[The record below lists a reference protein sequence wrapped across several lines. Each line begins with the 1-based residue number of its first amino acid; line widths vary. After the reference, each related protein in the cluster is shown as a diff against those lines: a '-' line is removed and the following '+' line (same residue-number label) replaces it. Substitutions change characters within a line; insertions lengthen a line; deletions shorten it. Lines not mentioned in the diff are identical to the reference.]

1 MFEADWKAAQAY
13 ANESFRP
20 RLRRYSL
27 ASRSWFWLFGLLL
40 SWVAALFVL
49 FFLTA
54 YRPALPFD
62 GFKSLEVAWSNAEAD
77 ADDQFAQMHNRTS
90 AMSLREYLGRAVGAI
105 PPACA
110 ITQGKL
116 LRPTGSETP
125 GQPGILALLGY
136 DQGEITEPYTPCLW
150 RDDPR
155 SILAALSFDVGP
167 IQKFTLL
174 ILIIALFML
183 QRNKFFRAVE
193 EEAWPVNDE
202 LRNANKPG
210 WRDKIEMVEVFD
222 ADNQPVLDENGQ
234 HKKERIEKT
243 VRMPEVVHHPV
254 RYIRPSNVTETKGN
268 PIPQH
273 MLAQTFFPTQD
284 LLLEPMTAEGSAVR
298 RYEQGLSEV
307 EKELYD
313 AVGNQ
318 SLRGPVDLIKDVL
331 KAGAHSGKVGD
342 SERRMRVAVYEYTS
356 SLSDRLD
363 MAHYLMWL
371 LPTVGFLG
379 TIYGISA
386 SLVRAK
392 GLFGGEADLDPNE
405 FSKNIEL
412 VVDGLGVAF
421 DTTSMALVCSAFLY
435 WRLVRAEQDIRT
447 LSIRARDSLSNL
459 LVDRLVDRVIEFP
472 PNGLGTEASAPAET
486 GKPVEVPTS
495 AAAAPFDLDVRG
507 PDVQDAEPVVD
518 DEPAAAGTDGSPGAI
533 R

>member
-1 MFEADWKAAQAY
+1 M
-13 ANESFRP
+13 
-20 RLRRYSL
+20 LV
-27 ASRSWFWLFGLLL
+27 SWL
-40 SWVAALFVL
+40 VALFLL
-49 FFLTA
+49 FALTA
-54 YRPALPFD
+54 YRPVLPFD
-62 GFKSLEVAWSNAEAD
+62 GFRSLEVAWSSPEAQPD
-77 ADDQFAQMHNRTS
+77 RPLAQMHNRTS

-116 LRPTGSETP
+116 RRPTGSEMP

-167 IQKFTLL
+167 VQKFTLL

-183 QRNKFFRAVE
+183 QRNKFFRTVE

-202 LRNANKPG
+202 LRNSNKPG
-210 WRDKIEMVEVFD
+210 WRDKIEMVEEFD
-222 ADNQPVLDENGQ
+222 ADNQPVRDENGQ

-254 RYIRPSNVTETKGN
+254 RYIRPSNVTGTKGN

-307 EKELYD
+307 EKELHD
-313 AVGNQ
+313 AAGNQ

-392 GLFGGEADLDPNE
+392 GLFGGKADLDPNK

-472 PNGLGTEASAPAET
+472 PNGLGTEASAPTET

-495 AAAAPFDLDVRG
+495 AAAAPFDPDVRG

-518 DEPAAAGTDGSPGAI
+518 DEPAAASTDGSPGASGKLEDV
-533 R
+533 RSV